1 LLQAPRHRRIDT
13 IVYVRN
19 PAMNKRRKLIA
30 AIATAPA
37 IAGFPALVRAQ
48 SNTPIRILVGFP
60 AGGTID
66 VVARILADRLKDDLG
81 APVVVESRV
90 GAGGQLAAQALKA
103 ATPDGRTFMI
113 APDHT
118 MVVVP
123 LTLKDPGYD
132 VARDF
137 APVGQV
143 ARYVGA
149 FAVSASTGVKSFAEY
164 LAWARANPSQANV
177 GIPAPGSKP
186 HFGMLSISRETRVS
200 LTTVPYKGSAPLVQD
215 LLGGQIAAG
224 TTALGDFLEH
234 HAAGR
239 LRIIAVIDP
248 RRVAQVPEVP
258 TFAEQG
264 HKLDLNY
271 WLGMFA
277 PAGTPAPAVER
288 VGAALAKALAQPD
301 IRERM
306 AKMVFEPAA
315 GGAAALGALVQ
326 ADTRY
331 WEPLV
336 KASGWTL
343 Q

>member
-1 LLQAPRHRRIDT
+1 
-13 IVYVRN
+13 
-19 PAMNKRRKLIA
+19 MNHRRKLLLTMA
-30 AIATAPA
+30 AAPLLA
-37 IAGFPALVRAQ
+37 SLPGALRAQ
-48 SNTPIRILVGFP
+48 ASSAPIRILVGFP
-60 AGGTID
+60 PGGTID
-66 VVARILADRLKDDLG
+66 VVARLLADRIKDDLG
-81 APVVVESRV
+81 LPVVVESRV
-90 GAGGQLAAQALKA
+90 GAGGQLAAQALKSA
-103 ATPDGRTFMI
+103 NPDGKTLML

-132 VARDF
+132 PVRDLT
-137 APVGQV
+137 AVGPV

-149 FAVSASTGVKSFAEY
+149 FAVSSNLGVKNFAEY
-164 LAWARANPSQANV
+164 LAWARANPALANI

-186 HFGMLSISRETRVS
+186 HFGMQALARETGVA

-234 HAAGR
+234 HAAGK
-239 LRIIAVIDP
+239 LRIIGVIDP
-248 RRVAQVPEVP
+248 RRVAQIPDVP

-264 HKLDLNY
+264 YKLDLNY
-271 WLGMFA
+271 WLGLFA
-277 PAGTPAPAVER
+277 PTGTARPVIER
-288 VGAALAKALAQPD
+288 LNTALVRALAHAEM
-301 IRERM
+301 RERM
-306 AKMVFEPAA
+306 QKLVFEPTAGSPAA
-315 GGAAALGALVQ
+315 MTEVMA